1 MSQRRSRCW
10 LPQKRNCTHCCRK
23 NGKLSSGLSEELC
36 SSSVYVA
43 FATRNALDA
52 SRYWSASMNPQIWN
66 ACITW
71 CIRWGRGNKGSK
83 SWLHL
88 LWCVHEDLDFRSH
101 QEHVDGLI
109 LFVLRV
115 VRRLVRSQTGAVLW
129 QSPRR
134 DARQETQT
142 TGKAA
147 RARTAGMEFRRS
159 CT

>member
-1 MSQRRSRCW
+1 MLAAAETELYPL
-10 LPQKRNCTHCCRK
+10 LPQKRKVVEWAVRRTLFEFSVCC
-23 NGKLSSGLSEELC
+23 
-36 SSSVYVA
+36 
-43 FATRNALDA
+43 FRNKKR
-52 SRYWSASMNPQIWN
+52 SRCFKILVSFHEPPNLERVHNVHKVGA
-66 ACITW
+66 
-71 CIRWGRGNKGSK
+71 GNKGSK